1 MDDQRLILAIYVC
14 SFGLGSVL
22 IASLTVRR
30 PLSQIALTIVIALV
44 GYGLFHADAATPDL
58 LDTPGGDLLGFIVIA
73 LGTLAIGHFVFG
85 AWLEG
90 LRLQSRLQPRLW
102 SLPETP
108 STSLEVAKRWFVT
121 IAAST
126 GSLVATLAAD
136 KDFGDLLS
144 KALSPN
150 RLVIALII
158 TAVSV
163 VLVGPVEQFVF
174 GAGIRAGHNGRGG
187 AETGPGHFEV
197 LLQNVS
203 WKAAGRIALV
213 LLLVFLINVTHS
225 CLEERLN
232 GRDSQTSLVIILATV
247 PAAVSTYFWC
257 AALQRA
263 EPKLVTKSTEG
274 SAAASLLLFLPATV
288 MFAVNMSIDPMG
300 STSSSTEA
308 MQVVVM
314 ALLLALGL
322 GMLTTGLPTLVG
334 GLVLRGERSSRKASP
349 LRAIFLMMVAV
360 ASLNCASFVALVA
373 VMGAMGLFSGPI
385 PIELLIPTVAASIG
399 WGLGLLV
406 SGFPDILK
414 RAAPASELASV

>member
-1 MDDQRLILAIYVC
+1 
-14 SFGLGSVL
+14 
-22 IASLTVRR
+22 
-30 PLSQIALTIVIALV
+30 LSQIALTIVIALV

-90 LRLQSRLQPRLW
+90 FRLQSRLQPRMW

-163 VLVGPVEQFVF
+163 VLVGPLEQFVF
-174 GAGIRAGHNGRGG
+174 GAGIRAGHNARGG
-187 AETGPGHFEV
+187 VETGPGHFEV

-203 WKAAGRIALV
+203 WKAAGRVALV

-300 STSSSTEA
+300 STNSSTEA

-349 LRAIFLMMVAV
+349 VRAIFLMMVAV
-360 ASLNCASFVALVA
+360 AALNCASFVALVA